1 VSAAGIDS
9 SIINVD
15 FLRPGSSSMKRSK
28 FKAIL
33 RLLVLLAIATPWD
46 LRAAVPPGYPPP
58 DEGRAPAKSK
68 PDLEAQV
75 FAKYRKW
82 TRANSAP
89 VKVAGVVAAA
99 CAPTPLPGPQANQA
113 ADPHADKLINV
124 FVNKIGRTAMLAEKK
139 PQFPEGAIIVKERL
153 PLKKSSASEW
163 LMAMVKREEGFNPAA
178 GDWEFFV
185 LRTPEKVVIERGRIE
200 NCQACHARAKETD
213 FVFRHYLTR
222 QAQAKLR

>member
-1 VSAAGIDS
+1 MSRNTPSRFKEERRSQTPRVSAAGIDR

-33 RLLVLLAIATPWD
+33 RLLVLLAITTAWD

-75 FAKYRKW
+75 FAKYRKC

-89 VKVAGVVAAA
+89 VKVAGGT
-99 CAPTPLPGPQANQA
+99 APPVP
-113 ADPHADKLINV
+113 
-124 FVNKIGRTAMLAEKK
+124 
-139 PQFPEGAIIVKERL
+139 
-153 PLKKSSASEW
+153 
-163 LMAMVKREEGFNPAA
+163 PA
-178 GDWEFFV
+178 
-185 LRTPEKVVIERGRIE
+185 LR
-200 NCQACHARAKETD
+200 
-213 FVFRHYLTR
+213 
-222 QAQAKLR
+222 

>member
-1 VSAAGIDS
+1 
-9 SIINVD
+9 
-15 FLRPGSSSMKRSK
+15 MKRSK

-33 RLLVLLAIATPWD
+33 RLLVLLAITTAWD

-99 CAPTPLPGPQANQA
+99 CAPAPLSGPQANQA

-124 FVNKIGRTAMLAEKK
+124 FVNKIGRTAMLA
-139 PQFPEGAIIVKERL
+139 
-153 PLKKSSASEW
+153 
-163 LMAMVKREEGFNPAA
+163 
-178 GDWEFFV
+178 
-185 LRTPEKVVIERGRIE
+185 
-200 NCQACHARAKETD
+200 
-213 FVFRHYLTR
+213 
-222 QAQAKLR
+222 